1 MRFIGR
7 TLLARGRIIGFHSP
21 ITIFA
26 TYVSPCPSTPMPSS
40 GQGSPFSTTIGCR
53 MLNRWHLK
61 VELV

>member
-1 MRFIGR
+1 VRFIGR

-40 GQGSPFSTTIGCR
+40 GRDKGRPFQ
-53 MLNRWHLK
+53 LPLV
-61 VELV
+61 VECSIVGI